1 MLRVTGAGVL
11 SALLALLVFVRGLF
25 ELVDPVAPDVALVG
39 GGALIVFAAAALGGA
54 AGAWQAA
61 LAGVPTRREIVLVG
75 ALCTGVACAAASLV
89 LSISQSVDPGWALL
103 ELAMVAAGA
112 GAGAWALPTVAL
124 TLARL
129 RGTRGQTSAEYMGA
143 LLLVAIIVAALLASG
158 VPAQIGAGMSSAV
171 KAIAGGGASTA
182 QGGARGDAPG
192 QLVVDPTGDDDGDGL
207 NNEEEAALGTDP
219 DVEDSD
225 GDGVSD
231 VDEFSR
237 GTDPLQGVEPL
248 TEENL
253 GTPWERIGISED
265 EWRMLEE
272 SILDEI
278 NPGGLEGFLF
288 GDAAGSLT
296 LDENGELTIVPPGA
310 MLYVEDGELKIA
322 ELQENGIG
330 GGLVKGL
337 AKLLGAGGKSASS
350 AVKSALDRLP
360 ASLRTRLAG
369 AGVLRGTDAAATT
382 LPRFAPGRWLPH
394 FEKHAAE
401 FGYRTPVE
409 YLRGARDLV
418 GRNRVQTFTRSNGDR
433 LFYDA
438 ARNEFAVLKPDGV
451 LRTYSGRRTAARTG
465 DPRPADERRPRP
477 HPGRARGARAAARRA
492 RGTHGSRGLIRRDA
506 RPVEWLRDHG
516 RARVRGLDLRVHQR
530 PLGPRS
536 PRGRRCG
543 GRPGTARQAP
553 RRARR

>member
-1 MLRVTGAGVL
+1 VLRATSAGVAA
-11 SALLALLVFVRGLF
+11 ALLALLVFVRGLF
-25 ELVDPVAPDVALVG
+25 ELLDPVAADVAQVG
-39 GGALIVFAAAALGGA
+39 AGSLIVFAAAALGGA

-61 LAGVPTRREIVLVG
+61 LAGVATRRGIVVVG
-75 ALCTGVACAAASLV
+75 AVGPAVACATASLV
-89 LSISQSVDPGWALL
+89 LSVSQSVDPGRALL
-103 ELAMVAAGA
+103 ELVMIAAGA
-112 GAGAWALPTVAL
+112 GVGAWALPAVAL

-129 RGTRGQTSAEYMGA
+129 RGTRGQSSAEYLGA
-143 LLLVAIIVAALLASG
+143 LLLVAVIVAALLASG

-182 QGGARGDAPG
+182 QAGGDEPG
-192 QLVVDPTGDDDGDGL
+192 GLVVDPAGDDDGDGL

-219 DVEDSD
+219 EEEDSD

-231 VDEFSR
+231 DDEFSR

-253 GTPWERIGISED
+253 GKPWERIGITED
-265 EWRMLEE
+265 EWNALEE
-272 SILDEI
+272 AILHEI

-288 GDAAGSLT
+288 GDAAESLT
-296 LDENGELTIVPPGA
+296 LDENGELTLVPPGA
-310 MLYVEDGELKIA
+310 LLYVEDGELKVA

-337 AKLLGAGGKSASS
+337 AKILGAGGKSAGS
-350 AVKSALDRLP
+350 ALRSALDKLP
-360 ASLRTRLAG
+360 AGLRTRLAG
-369 AGVLRGTDAAATT
+369 AGVLRGADAAAATT
-382 LPRFAPGRWLPH
+382 RALPRFAPGRWLPH

-418 GRNRVQTFTRSNGDR
+418 GRSGVQTFTRTNGDR

-451 LRTYSGRRTAARTG
+451 LRTYFRPQDGSAYWRSQTG
-465 DPRPADERRPRP
+465 
-477 HPGRARGARAAARRA
+477 G
-492 RGTHGSRGLIRRDA
+492 
-506 RPVEWLRDHG
+506 
-516 RARVRGLDLRVHQR
+516 
-530 PLGPRS
+530 
-536 PRGRRCG
+536 
-543 GRPGTARQAP
+543 
-553 RRARR
+553 